1 MIKMKWIEVALDTSS
16 EEIDNLCLRLDEFG
30 VEGISI
36 EDEADF
42 QNFLENNRQYW
53 DYVDDEL
60 SARYSGLS
68 RVKFYLPD
76 DESGT
81 ELLSKIKKELD
92 RPVTVAHVDSEDW
105 ENSWRE
111 YYKPIRIGKRLLIV
125 PDWLEPDTD
134 ERTVLRLEPGLAFG
148 TGGHATTQMCLE
160 VLDGLE
166 LEGKNVLDLGC
177 GSGILGI
184 GALVLGCES
193 VTACDVD
200 PLAPKA
206 AQDNAVR
213 NGIETTKYRALVGD
227 ILADTALR
235 QRIGGGYDVVLANIV
250 SDVIIPLSAFVR
262 QFMAEKGML
271 ICSGII
277 DSRADEVKSA
287 LIENGFTI
295 TKEMQKEEW
304 FCFVCK

>member
-193 VTACDVD
+193 VTACDRT
-200 PLAPKA
+200 PP
-206 AQDNAVR
+206 
-213 NGIETTKYRALVGD
+213 IIRASNSELD
-227 ILADTALR
+227 E
-235 QRIGGGYDVVLANIV
+235 
-250 SDVIIPLSAFVR
+250 SACF
-262 QFMAEKGML
+262 FSL
-271 ICSGII
+271 ISI
-277 DSRADEVKSA
+277 
-287 LIENGFTI
+287 
-295 TKEMQKEEW
+295 
-304 FCFVCK
+304 